1 MDETDVLRVLRVWA
15 AIAWADGT
23 LAAAEADGLRR
34 VIAGD
39 GLTEAERPAALALL
53 EAPVALPAELT
64 GLPEQART
72 GIYRAACRMAI
83 SDHVFTQRERRM
95 LDQVRDLLEL
105 TPALAA
111 ELEREVPGLP

>member
-1 MDETDVLRVLRVWA
+1 MS
-15 AIAWADGT
+15 
-23 LAAAEADGLRR
+23 
-34 VIAGD
+34 
-39 GLTEAERPAALALL
+39 
-53 EAPVALPAELT
+53 
-64 GLPEQART
+64 
-72 GIYRAACRMAI
+72 I